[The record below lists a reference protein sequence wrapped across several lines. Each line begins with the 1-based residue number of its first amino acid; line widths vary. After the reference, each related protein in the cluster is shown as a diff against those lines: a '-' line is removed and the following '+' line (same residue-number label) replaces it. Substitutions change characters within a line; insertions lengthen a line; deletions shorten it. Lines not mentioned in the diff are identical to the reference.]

1 MTMLQIL
8 ILFSLIEMTWPFTRE
23 DERDEIH
30 NRYPDYCG

>member
-8 ILFSLIEMTWPFTRE
+8 ILAALMDWPFSRE
-23 DERDEIH
+23 DERDEIQ